1 MKALSQRGTKSA
13 RNPILVKVTTA
24 LTTNTIIALI
34 STGKMNLALPS
45 IAVPAIAP
53 QCK

>member
-1 MKALSQRGTKSA
+1 M
-13 RNPILVKVTTA
+13 LVKVTTA

-45 IAVPAIAP
+45 IENPCECP
-53 QCK
+53 